1 MPMAI
6 ERIQVRKKTNPS
18 LTRSIQ
24 KAALGTFMKRG
35 WVPVDEAVS
44 VQTTPEVKKKD
55 VESAEVPAKIDAPQ
69 DEVSDTPFVPVTDEP
84 EGEKENPVDSLREE
98 FQNLSGKAA
107 DKRWSEKRLI
117 EEIAKLK

>member
-1 MPMAI
+1 MAI
-6 ERIQVRKKTNPS
+6 ERVQVRKKTNPS

-44 VQTTPEVKKKD
+44 ATTTTEVKKKD
-55 VESAEVPAKIDAPQ
+55 VEPAEVPVKVDEPQ
-69 DEVSDTPFVPVTDEP
+69 IETADTPFVPVDNGES
-84 EGEKENPVDSLREE
+84 EGEDKNPVDALREE

-107 DKRWSEKRLI
+107 DKRWSEKRLS